1 MKPYYET
8 ENGKLYCG
16 DYSKIIDTIKYDLL
30 YTDPP
35 YLQMF
40 QGGGS
45 IAKKYLYRKKS
56 IKKISNFNPKEFL
69 SLLQKNKAHG
79 YIWAS
84 KNLLDVYIKWFK
96 DNKYSWDILIWD
108 KINPIPAYNNSYLSN
123 LEFCLFYRGKNCYF
137 NNNLKYKDYFKTMR
151 DNVAKNTHGHP
162 TQKYLW
168 MVIKAIRVSS
178 QENETI
184 FDPFM
189 GSGTTAVACERYNR
203 KWIGCEISK
212 EYCDIAIKRIKQ
224 EREQLKLSF

>member
-1 MKPYYET
+1 
-8 ENGKLYCG
+8 
-16 DYSKIIDTIKYDLL
+16 
-30 YTDPP
+30 
-35 YLQMF
+35 
-40 QGGGS
+40 
-45 IAKKYLYRKKS
+45 
-56 IKKISNFNPKEFL
+56 
-69 SLLQKNKAHG
+69 
-79 YIWAS
+79 
-84 KNLLDVYIKWFK
+84 
-96 DNKYSWDILIWD
+96 
-108 KINPIPAYNNSYLSN
+108 
-123 LEFCLFYRGKNCYF
+123 
-137 NNNLKYKDYFKTMR
+137 MR